1 MDLRNLKMSIGMA
14 LAIIAQGFG
23 LVWYVAQLDSTVSGL
38 DSSVAQLQEASSTV
52 DVALLEQDVATIKG
66 ILDDQKEFDPS
77 DLEDGISDLEDAIDE
92 LKITTAL
99 LNNELRQVLADHARI
114 GQALADLGQDALSEN
129 RELGGY

>member
-38 DSSVAQLQEASSTV
+38 DSSVQQLQEASSTV

-66 ILDDQKEFDPS
+66 VLDDQQEFDPS

-99 LNNELRQVLADHARI
+99 QTNELRQVLADHARI
-114 GQALADLGQDALSEN
+114 GKALADLGQDALSEN